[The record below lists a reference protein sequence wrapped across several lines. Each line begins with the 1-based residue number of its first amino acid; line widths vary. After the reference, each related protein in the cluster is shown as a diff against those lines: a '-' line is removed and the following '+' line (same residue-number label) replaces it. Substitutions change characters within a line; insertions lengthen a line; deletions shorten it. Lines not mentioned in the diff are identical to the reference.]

1 MNTNF
6 LEATVQIIVMAI
18 FIAVIL
24 LFIGVGMLVVIHV
37 CIVGRAFRGGLR
49 NPGRFDRS
57 NSRNRCMSQDDLQK
71 IPCYD
76 YIAKDGGSSPVDCAV
91 CLENF
96 KMGEKCRLLPLC
108 RHSFHADCVDSWL
121 LRNPICPICRA
132 SADSGKAGLVLD
144 EESSHSSE
152 YVGQLRGRQSRE
164 GRDNQ
169 TNDARIEVRDNQMR
183 EGSNVTDSGDE
194 SRENQTNLVGT
205 HLSFALETTTIT
217 L

>member
-183 EGSNVTDSGDE
+183 EGSNVTDSGAE